1 MNKTAKTFSFHF
13 ENSVELN
20 MPAEA
25 VFSHLDDHTRI
36 AAHMS
41 QNSWMMAGGSGDL
54 MDAALGHSVGSR
66 MRLSGRVCWCTRQM
80 VGEIQKSFR

>member
-25 VFSHLDDHTRI
+25 VFSHLDDHARI

-41 QNSWMMAGGSGDL
+41 QNSWMMAGGS
-54 MDAALGHSVGSR
+54 
-66 MRLSGRVCWCTRQM
+66 MRLEMGAA
-80 VGEIQKSFR
+80 GAL